1 MDGVLYGEGAYVAH
15 AETDVYGP
23 GKVLGVEGELR
34 RVRFVYFVATVG
46 AGVLRPASES
56 EEAWVRAWVAE
67 RRQRYGG
74 RW

>member
-1 MDGVLYGEGAYVAH
+1 MEGVPYGEGVYVAH

-23 GKVLGVEGELR
+23 GKVLAVDGELR

-46 AGVLRPASES
+46 VGVLRAADAS
-56 EEAWVRAWVAE
+56 EEAWVRAWIAE

-74 RW
+74 QW